1 MKDNKFKQILEDK
14 EIVQLPKDF
23 NDNMMSII
31 REHSKKRAD
40 NKKEI
45 KLMYMFFIFV
55 LIFGLLITNI
65 LLDKNSYILSNN
77 IEVNNLI
84 LAPFVIIILYL
95 FEKVYRA
102 TLISFGKEKFS
113 IL

>member
-14 EIVQLPKDF
+14 EIVQLPEDF
-23 NDNMMSII
+23 NVNMMSII
-31 REHSKKRAD
+31 KKHSRKKAD

-55 LIFGLLITNI
+55 LIFGLLITNMF
-65 LLDKNSYILSNN
+65 LDKNSYLL
-77 IEVNNLI
+77 NNLTI
-84 LAPFVIIILYL
+84 APFVIIILYL

-102 TLISFGKEKFS
+102 TLVSFGNEKFS
-113 IL
+113 TY